1 MKRKL
6 FALAVMLV
14 AALGI
19 VGCAAQQAPSSSGGE
34 SKPSAE
40 SNSAVQSE
48 IPSKSIL
55 LFDGNVK
62 SKKLVADMKAGLTP
76 TECTVLYDQMG
87 ALPSVTVN
95 DEETI
100 EKIYRLL
107 ANVTVIDESQNSL
120 TDNYHS
126 VSFTLKDG
134 TKVGFTFEGEGLLTR
149 GKKNYAIS
157 GSGPLWACVRTL
169 QAGVTGGKNVYAIN
183 IQDDAGVV
191 LDCPLT
197 AEESETVRLV
207 CSTEGY
213 EKIHVFVNGEELT
226 RSTDMFRTTGSSET
240 MTPLPQKKYEF
251 SMPASDVELK
261 VTVESPTP

>member
-19 VGCAAQQAPSSSGGE
+19 VGCAAQQAPSS
-34 SKPSAE
+34 AE
-40 SNSAVQSE
+40 SGFTAQGE
-48 IPSKSIL
+48 IPPNSIL

-62 SKKLVADMKAGLTP
+62 SKKLVADMEAGLTP

-95 DEETI
+95 DGETI
-100 EKIYRLL
+100 EKIYHLL
-107 ANVTVIDESQNSL
+107 ANVTVIDESQYSL

-169 QAGVTGGKNVYAIN
+169 QAGVTGDKNVYAIN